1 MSWQPGEALLFQQ
14 PDTATGLSYHCYF
27 EPSDNQTINGYTWT
41 MTPETP
47 EQFTITVTNSGVTLT
62 ADSLSGLFVPEF
74 IDYRDGHKVLRVSDW
89 PDLPPGKDLVEF
101 RPSGISQREYTLSV
115 TVTYTETDADSGLE
129 VEKTDSQSWRCV
141 VIHDYST
148 GRDQLL
154 EYMNASSH

>member
-47 EQFTITVTNSGVTLT
+47 EQFIITASNSGVTLM
-62 ADSLSGLFVPEF
+62 ADSLAGLFVPEF
-74 IDYRDGHKVLRVSDW
+74 IDYRDGHKVLRVADW

-101 RPSGISQREYTLSV
+101 RPSGISQREYALSV
-115 TVTYTETDADSGLE
+115 TVTYTETDPDSGLE
-129 VEKTDSQSWRCV
+129 VEKTASQSWRCV

-148 GRDQLL
+148 GRARLL

>member
-1 MSWQPGEALLFQQ
+1 MSWEPGEALLFQQ

-27 EPSDNQTINGYTWT
+27 ELSEGQTLNGYTWT
-41 MTPETP
+41 MTPEAP
-47 EQFTITVTNSGVTLT
+47 EQFTITASNSGVTLT
-62 ADSLSGLFVPEF
+62 ADSLAGLFVPEF
-74 IDYRDGHKVLRVSDW
+74 IDYRDGHKVLRVADW

-101 RPSGISQREYTLSV
+101 RPSGQSQREYTLTV
-115 TVTYTETDADSGLE
+115 TVSYKYSHPDTGQEIEGSS
-129 VEKTDSQSWRCV
+129 SQSWRCV